1 MNSRYYV
8 DVIEL
13 KKIMVTKGL
22 DKIIDLAN
30 ASNVDRNTLSKIL
43 SGEIKPSTTVIEKL
57 MYALDIPSDKAGVIF
72 LNETYV
78 IRKKG

>member
-1 MNSRYYV
+1 MENRYYV

-22 DKIIDLAN
+22 DKIIDLAG

-43 SGEIKPSTTVIEKL
+43 SGKMKPSTTVIEKL
-57 MYALDIPSDKAGVIF
+57 MYALDIPPEKTGEIF
-72 LNETYV
+72 FKQNLRNM
-78 IRKKG
+78 